1 MKPLLLTLCSSG
13 TKMSEIF
20 KQDLRDDGVPENV
33 IEALRVAMESITS
46 GPAYAY
52 AHAMERS
59 FAEYGIEGV
68 KYQVMY
74 MLTNAGSWK
83 GESARICKKILKKW
97 SNH

>member
-1 MKPLLLTLCSSG
+1 MKPLLISLSSG

-20 KQDLRDDGVPENV
+20 KQDLKDGKVPDNV

-52 AHAMERS
+52 ASHMEQA
-59 FAEYGIEGV
+59 FAEYGLEGV

-74 MLTNAGSWK
+74 MLINAGSWK
-83 GESARICKKILKKW
+83 GESARLCKKVLKKW
-97 SNH
+97 SNS